1 MLTADTAST
10 GRHDPSGRLKTRSMA
25 AVLVLIAL
33 IGAPPRAGAQGGGV
47 IRVSVALAGADGT
60 LLPVPRH
67 ALLVSDEPPTAT
79 PRRIVTALDGTASI
93 RLTPGTYTVES
104 DQPVAFQGRE
114 YQWRQTLAVVA
125 GQDVRL
131 ELTTANAEAGPITAA
146 SAGPAGKTSG
156 ATDAIMLWQD
166 SVVALWTPTMPA
178 SGFVIDA
185 RGLIATSHQVVGAS
199 PSVEVQIGPTV
210 KVSGRVLVADR
221 ENDVAV
227 LWIDPAAIGSIK
239 PVPLGCGEAPAAPL
253 TNGQEVVALGMPPG
267 RPTSVS
273 FGTVTRVTARA
284 MLGDLRL
291 PRGSAGGPVFANG
304 AVVGLTSFTAEKE
317 SAEPDEARVIRI
329 DAVCDGV
336 ASAGAAMATTAA
348 PDGTRLPVEPTR
360 QMGEEFLQAEA
371 KRRTGSLN
379 PYQVASSG
387 FDIAFITPVSVYA
400 GVKGPMD
407 FSNWTD
413 YVSGLP
419 SVLLVRVTPRQAEG
433 FWTKVARGL
442 AMTQGLAL
450 PPIKRFGPG
459 FSRLRVLCGAAEVTP
474 IHPFLLERRT
484 SPTEAIY
491 EGLYVFDPGA
501 LGPHCTT
508 VTLEAFS
515 DKAPGKPELATVD
528 PKVLEQIWQDFAPY
542 RALK

>member
-1 MLTADTAST
+1 
-10 GRHDPSGRLKTRSMA
+10 MA

-33 IGAPPRAGAQGGGV
+33 TGALPRAGAQGGGV
-47 IRVSVALAGADGT
+47 VRVSVALAGADGT
-60 LLPVPRH
+60 VLPVPRH
-67 ALLVSDEPPTAT
+67 ALLVSDEPPTST

-93 RLTPGTYTVES
+93 RLAPGTYTVES

-125 GQDVRL
+125 GQDARL

-166 SVVALWTPTMPA
+166 SVVALWTPTLPA

-185 RGLIATSHQVVGAS
+185 RGLVATSQQVVGAS
-199 PSVEVQIGPTV
+199 SSVEVQIGPAV

-227 LWIDPAAIGSIK
+227 LWIDPAAVASIK
-239 PVPLGCGEAPAAPL
+239 PVPLGCGEAPATPL

-273 FGTVTRVTARA
+273 FGTVSRVTSRA

-336 ASAGAAMATTAA
+336 ASAAAAMASAA
-348 PDGTRLPVEPTR
+348 PPDGTRLPVEPTR
-360 QMGEEFLQAEA
+360 QLGEEYLQAEA

-379 PYQVASSG
+379 PYMVASSG
-387 FDIAFITPVSVYA
+387 FDIAFITPVSAYA
-400 GVKGPMD
+400 GLKGPMD
-407 FSNWTD
+407 FSNWAE
-413 YVSGLP
+413 YVADLP
-419 SVLLVRVTPRQAEG
+419 SVLLVRVTPRQGEG

-459 FSRLRVLCGAAEVTP
+459 FARLRVLCGAAEVTP

-501 LGPHCTT
+501 LGPHCGA

-515 DKAPGKPELATVD
+515 DKAPGKPDLATVD

>member
-1 MLTADTAST
+1 M
-10 GRHDPSGRLKTRSMA
+10 
-25 AVLVLIAL
+25 
-33 IGAPPRAGAQGGGV
+33 

-67 ALLVSDEPPTAT
+67 ALLVSDEPPTST

-93 RLTPGTYTVES
+93 RLAPGTYTVES

-114 YQWRQTLAVVA
+114 YQWRQTLAVAA

-166 SVVALWTPTMPA
+166 SIVALWTPTMPA

-185 RGLIATSHQVVGAS
+185 RGLVATSHQVVGAS
-199 PSVEVQIGPTV
+199 SSVEVQIGPTV

-227 LWIDPAAIGSIK
+227 LWIDPAAIASIK
-239 PVPLGCGEAPAAPL
+239 PVPLGCGEAPATPL

-273 FGTVTRVTARA
+273 FGTVTRVTSRA

-336 ASAGAAMATTAA
+336 ASAGAAMASAARAGRHPAAGRAHPADGGGVPAGRGQA
-348 PDGTRLPVEPTR
+348 PDRQLEPLPGRVVGVRHRLHH
-360 QMGEEFLQAEA
+360 
-371 KRRTGSLN
+371 
-379 PYQVASSG
+379 
-387 FDIAFITPVSVYA
+387 A
-400 GVKGPMD
+400 GVG
-407 FSNWTD
+407 
-413 YVSGLP
+413 
-419 SVLLVRVTPRQAEG
+419 VRRAEG
-433 FWTKVARGL
+433 ADGLQQLGRVRQPTCPACCWCGSRRGR
-442 AMTQGLAL
+442 AKAS
-450 PPIKRFGPG
+450 GP
-459 FSRLRVLCGAAEVTP
+459 RWRAAW
-474 IHPFLLERRT
+474 R
-484 SPTEAIY
+484 
-491 EGLYVFDPGA
+491 
-501 LGPHCTT
+501 
-508 VTLEAFS
+508 
-515 DKAPGKPELATVD
+515 
-528 PKVLEQIWQDFAPY
+528 
-542 RALK
+542 

>member
-1 MLTADTAST
+1 MS
-10 GRHDPSGRLKTRSMA
+10 

-33 IGAPPRAGAQGGGV
+33 TGAHPRAGVQGGGV
-47 IRVSVALAGADGT
+47 IRVSVTLAGADGT

-104 DQPVAFQGRE
+104 DLPVAFQGRE

-166 SVVALWTPTMPA
+166 SIVALWTPTMPA

-185 RGLIATSHQVVGAS
+185 RGLVATSHQVVGAS
-199 PSVEVQIGPTV
+199 TSVEVQISPAV

-227 LWIDPAAIGSIK
+227 LWIDPAAIASVK
-239 PVPLGCGEAPAAPL
+239 PVPLGCGEAPGTPL

-273 FGTVTRVTARA
+273 FGTVTRVTSRA

-336 ASAGAAMATTAA
+336 ASAGAAMATTAS

-360 QMGEEFLQAEA
+360 QLGEEYLQAEA

-387 FDIAFITPVSVYA
+387 FDIAFITPASLYA
-400 GVKGPMD
+400 GLKGQMD
-407 FSNWTD
+407 FSNWAE

-474 IHPFLLERRT
+474 IHPFMLERRT

-528 PKVLEQIWQDFAPY
+528 PKLLEQIWQDFAPY